1 MCEKIGVE
9 KNKMAKYVK
18 ICERAEKLQLHPG
31 ERIDALMDIESADL
45 VFDLRLDDWLKA
57 DDFNFMHDF
66 YGIRDN
72 IVRDEFPATDFGL
85 FIPRFAGRATQKMG
99 EAV

>member
-31 ERIDALMDIESADL
+31 ERIDALM
-45 VFDLRLDDWLKA
+45 DDWLKA